1 MRGQLALVVVLLH
14 VTYYSCQNLGA
25 TKTPSR
31 VVHKHTVLH
40 RMMEGYSALKRTGD
54 RAMRRHGGAMS
65 AYYCEGSQSERLLT
79 VWFQPQDIL
88 EKAKLRT

>member
-1 MRGQLALVVVLLH
+1 M
-14 VTYYSCQNLGA
+14 GA
-25 TKTPSR
+25 TEMPSS
-31 VVHKHTVLH
+31 VVHKHTVVH
-40 RMMEGYSALKRTGD
+40 RTMEGYSALKGMGD
-54 RAMRRHGGAMS
+54 RATRRHGGAVS